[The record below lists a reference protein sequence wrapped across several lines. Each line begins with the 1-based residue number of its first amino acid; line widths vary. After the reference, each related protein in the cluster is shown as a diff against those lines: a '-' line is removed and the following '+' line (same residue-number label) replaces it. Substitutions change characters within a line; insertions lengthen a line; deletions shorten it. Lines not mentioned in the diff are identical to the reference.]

1 MDALGAAITDLAGL
15 MVAKFAPSLTE
26 SDLGLLSSVLA
37 GTAAALAVAIALT
50 LALRLRLGGGTWRG
64 VAKGSFAA
72 LAALALTGFVGY
84 DMRHAALDYLGL
96 NASRPAVEFE
106 IKLPPHVAATSAGR
120 DTQIELHTDRN
131 QTLAKGVKLD
141 AGDGGGP
148 LLRGSLPLDF
158 RTANRTMILSLAGQ
172 PQHLFKLR
180 LAANPSRS
188 PQFGPWLPADRVVS
202 TMPAVLDHAAPND
215 GYAIRY
221 RVI

>member
-1 MDALGAAITDLAGL
+1 MDALGAAITELAGL
-15 MVAKFAPSLTE
+15 VTKFAPTLTE
-26 SDLGLLSSVLA
+26 SDLGLMSSVLA

-50 LALRLRLGGGTWRG
+50 LVLRFRLAGATWRG
-64 VAKGSFAA
+64 FAKGSFAA
-72 LAALALTGFVGY
+72 LAALGLTGFVGY

-106 IKLPPHVAATSAGR
+106 IKLPPHVAAISNGR

-131 QTLAKGVKLD
+131 QTLAKSFKLAASD
-141 AGDGGGP
+141 DGQP
-148 LLRGSLPLDF
+148 LLRGSLPLAF
-158 RTANRTMILSLAGQ
+158 RTANRTLILSLQGQ

-180 LAANPSRS
+180 LAAKPSRS
-188 PQFGPWLPADRVVS
+188 AQFGPWLPADRVVS
-202 TMPAVLDHAAPND
+202 IAPAVLDHAAPND

>member
-1 MDALGAAITDLAGL
+1 MDALGNAITDFAELVMAKLA
-15 MVAKFAPSLTE
+15 PTLTE

-50 LALRLRLGGGTWRG
+50 LAVRLRSRG
-64 VAKGSFAA
+64 YSFRGFAKGSFAA
-72 LAALALTGFVGY
+72 LAALGLTGFVGY

-96 NASRPAVEFE
+96 NASRPALEFE
-106 IKLPPHVAATSAGR
+106 IRLPSQLVATSVGR
-120 DTQIELHTDRN
+120 DTQVELHTDQN
-131 QTLAKGVKLD
+131 QTLAKAVMLAASD
-141 AGDGGGP
+141 DGSP

-158 RTANRTMILSLAGQ
+158 RTANRTVILSLPGQ
-172 PQHLFKLR
+172 AQHLFKLR

-188 PQFGPWLPADRVVS
+188 PKFGPWLPADRVVS
-202 TMPAVLDHAAPND
+202 ILPAVLVHAAPTD

>member
-1 MDALGAAITDLAGL
+1 MDALGVAITDGAGR
-15 MVAKFAPSLTE
+15 MVARFAPSLTE

-50 LALRLRLGGGTWRG
+50 LILRFRLGGGTWRG
-64 VAKGSFAA
+64 FAKGGFAA
-72 LAALALTGFVGY
+72 LAALGLTGFVGY

-106 IKLPPHVAATSAGR
+106 IKLPPRAATSVGR

-131 QTLAKGVKLD
+131 QTLAKIVNLVAAD
-141 AGDGGGP
+141 DGQP
-148 LLRGSLPLDF
+148 LLRGALPLDF
-158 RTANRTMILSLAGQ
+158 RTSNRTLILSLPGQ
-172 PQHLFKLR
+172 AQHLFKLR
-180 LAANPSRS
+180 LAASPSRS

-202 TMPAVLDHAAPND
+202 TMPAVLEHAAPND

>member
-1 MDALGAAITDLAGL
+1 MDALGVAITDVAELIMARLA
-15 MVAKFAPSLTE
+15 PTLTE

-50 LALRLRLGGGTWRG
+50 LALRIRLGGGTWRG
-64 VAKGSFAA
+64 VAKGGLAT
-72 LAALALTGFVGY
+72 LAALGLTGFVGY

-106 IKLPPHVAATSAGR
+106 IKLPPHVAATSVDR

-131 QTLAKGVKLD
+131 QALAKTVKLA
-141 AGDGGGP
+141 AGDDGGP

-158 RTANRTMILSLAGQ
+158 RTNNRTVILSLPGQ
-172 PQHLFKLR
+172 AQRLFKLR
-180 LAANPSRS
+180 LAASPSRS
-188 PQFGPWLPADRVVS
+188 LRFGPWLPADRVVS
-202 TMPAVLDHAAPND
+202 ITPAVLDHAAPRD